1 MSTAWFV
8 QFGVIILL
16 FTFFSVV
23 LGWASRNAPPT
34 FPGEKPYQGPARAER
49 NGTAAARA
57 H

>member
-23 LGWASRNAPPT
+23 LGSGQCLEQFDMLR
-34 FPGEKPYQGPARAER
+34 QVLISGPDD
-49 NGTAAARA
+49 
-57 H
+57 